1 VGTRNALP
9 SIQNILQ
16 KDWRGKGVA
25 SAAPFSL
32 GALAA
37 AKVQSRLLA
46 KLAGLQF
53 MLDTASRTN
62 MRKTLGDGPK
72 SI

>member
-1 VGTRNALP
+1 MGTRNALP
-9 SIQNILQ
+9 SKQNILQ

-25 SAAPFSL
+25 AVAPFSL
-32 GALAA
+32 WASAA
-37 AKVQSRLLA
+37 IHAQSPLSL
-46 KLAGLQF
+46 KQSCLQF
-53 MLDTASRTN
+53 MPDTASRTN

>member
-9 SIQNILQ
+9 SKQNILQ

-25 SAAPFSL
+25 VVAPFSL
-32 GALAA
+32 WALTAINR
-37 AKVQSRLLA
+37 QSPLPP
-46 KLAGLQF
+46 KLSQLQF
-53 MLDTASRTN
+53 MPDTASRTN
-62 MRKTLGDGPK
+62 MRKTLGDGHK